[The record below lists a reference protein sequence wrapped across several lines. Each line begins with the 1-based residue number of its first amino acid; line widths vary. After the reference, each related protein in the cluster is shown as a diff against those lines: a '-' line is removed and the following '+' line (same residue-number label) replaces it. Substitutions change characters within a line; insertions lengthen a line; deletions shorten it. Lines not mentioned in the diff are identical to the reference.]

1 METNFSEELL
11 NLHESLLR
19 AQLNVVRQIRK
30 EAGLQELDEPKEKR
44 MSQMDMVYDIL
55 NQTQKPMHVNDII
68 SIAKDKFDV
77 ELDKESIVSA
87 LAKRVK
93 RQDRFIKIAPNTFT
107 LIAQDLGGEGK

>member
-1 METNFSEELL
+1 MEPNLPEELL

-19 AQLNVVRQIRK
+19 AQLNVIRQLRK

-55 NQTQKPMHVNDII
+55 NQTQKPMHVNEII
-68 SIAKDKFDV
+68 AIAKDRFDV

-93 RQDRFIKIAPNTFT
+93 RQDRFIKIAPNTFA
-107 LIAQDLGGEGK
+107 LISQDLGGMGK